1 MRFSYFVVI
10 VAALQTSQFYQL
22 HWPHRHLLPEGFRTL
37 LLSKGLLKAAVYIA
51 ISLVLHQFSPPIAWV
66 YSIVHPLLGLL
77 MHYRWCRANGV
88 DPVRVEPRAKYVQAT
103 ADWVNRLM
111 AAREA
116 RRQSRQSQE

>member
-22 HWPHRHLLPEGFRTL
+22 HWPHRHLLPEAFRTL
-37 LLSKGLLKAAVYIA
+37 LLSKGLLKAVVYIA
-51 ISLVLHQFSPPIAWV
+51 ISLVLHQFSAPLAWV
-66 YSIVHPLLGLL
+66 YAIVHPLLGLL

-88 DPVRVEPRAKYVQAT
+88 DPVSVEPREKYVRAT

-111 AAREA
+111 AAQEA
-116 RRQSRQSQE
+116 KRQSRHSRK